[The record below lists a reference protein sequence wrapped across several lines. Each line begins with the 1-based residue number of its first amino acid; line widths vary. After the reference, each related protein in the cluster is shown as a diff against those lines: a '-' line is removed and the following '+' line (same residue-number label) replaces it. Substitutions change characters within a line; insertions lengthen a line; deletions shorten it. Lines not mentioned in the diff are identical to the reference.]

1 MKHITVSQ
9 GSIQWNERHAH
20 NMEELK
26 PVITV
31 IEDNA
36 NYHGVSIS
44 GNSAVIYE
52 PTGLIHGSRVWIEA
66 EHVTPIPARTVHKD
80 FDPAEL
86 DRSRGKRIFGIHL
99 LEEEVLIAGRAL
111 SKCNDQPSRLLLE
124 RIGRFYDLGN
134 L

>member
-9 GSIQWNERHAH
+9 GSIQWNERHATT
-20 NMEELK
+20 MEELK
-26 PVITV
+26 PVLTV
-31 IEDNA
+31 IEDSENH
-36 NYHGVSIS
+36 HGLSIT
-44 GNSAVIYE
+44 GDCKIIYE
-52 PTGLIHGSRVWIEA
+52 PTGLLHGSRVWIEA
-66 EHVTPIPARTVHKD
+66 EQVSPIGPRTVHKD

-111 SKCNDQPSRLLLE
+111 SKCNDQQSKLLLA